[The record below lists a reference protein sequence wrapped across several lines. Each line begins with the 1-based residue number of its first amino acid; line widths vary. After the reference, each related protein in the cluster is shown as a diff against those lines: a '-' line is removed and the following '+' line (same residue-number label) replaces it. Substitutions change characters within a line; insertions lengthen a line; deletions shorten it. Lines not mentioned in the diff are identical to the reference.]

1 MKSKW
6 KTQEN
11 SRNSPQNQE
20 ELKAAE
26 FPAKPNVGEYEN
38 GDEEK
43 KREEEEKWQK
53 SYLFSSHLIGLY
65 KEKK

>member
-1 MKSKW
+1 MRNKC

-11 SRNSPQNQE
+11 TPQNQE

-26 FPAKPNVGEYEN
+26 FLAKPNIGEYEN

-43 KREEEEKWQK
+43 KREEEKNAET
-53 SYLFSSHLIGLY
+53 YLFFSHLIGLN